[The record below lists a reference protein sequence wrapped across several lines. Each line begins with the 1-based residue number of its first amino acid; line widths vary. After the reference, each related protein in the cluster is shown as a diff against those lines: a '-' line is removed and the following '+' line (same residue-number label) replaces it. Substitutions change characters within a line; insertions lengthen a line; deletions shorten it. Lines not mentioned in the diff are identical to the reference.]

1 MGTTGICKNDL
12 KVIWPT
18 SKRRIK
24 VVNADFIFQ
33 PNTKTQSFTH
43 EDGTVASDEFS
54 DSESGATIDNESDQA
69 YNHEETNETSQQFD
83 ESLKN
88 AFLKEPKYL
97 VFWSTCYF
105 CFVIVL
111 FVQGKQK
118 LHRVRTQGT
127 LLVVTMKCTN
137 KHINKGQPQLMV
149 NSNGP
154 GNILLSG
161 AIFHTGKTFKR
172 ILEMFD
178 SVKITHFSRT

>member
-1 MGTTGICKNDL
+1 MLTLYFNQIQKHNLLLMKTAQLLLMNL
-12 KVIWPT
+12 VI
-18 SKRRIK
+18 
-24 VVNADFIFQ
+24 VNRAL
-33 PNTKTQSFTH
+33 PLTM
-43 EDGTVASDEFS
+43 E
-54 DSESGATIDNESDQA
+54 A

-137 KHINKGQPQLMV
+137 EHINTGQPQLMV
-149 NSNGP
+149 NNNGP
-154 GNILLSG
+154 GNIVLSG
-161 AIFHTGKTFKR
+161 AILHTGKTFKR
-172 ILEMFD
+172 ILEIFD
-178 SVKITHFSRT
+178 SVSISHFSRTF

>member
-1 MGTTGICKNDL
+1 M
-12 KVIWPT
+12 
-18 SKRRIK
+18 
-24 VVNADFIFQ
+24 VNADFIFQ

-54 DSESGATIDNESDQA
+54 DSESGATINNESDHA
-69 YNHEETNETSQQFD
+69 YNHEETNERSQQFD
-83 ESLKN
+83 ENLEN

-137 KHINKGQPQLMV
+137 KHIKKGQPQLMV